1 MSRRVA
7 EWTQRLEPILQQQE
21 EAPQFDIHAY
31 CEQFLDEVDVVTA
44 MHQHERIDDAEE
56 GQGGADDDADADI
69 GFSEVVAGRSSGEV
83 CRVFLACLQ
92 LVNQGSITL
101 TPSAEVVDQ
110 WSFTPAAPS
119 ALSASS
125 SNASSERKGKNR
137 KILLDT
143 FKIRRSKSSSLK
155 YASTGIENYRAP
167 SVNDVTKKSSLK
179 SVSGKSK
186 GTKRVFMDVP
196 SNTVI
201 SI

>member
-1 MSRRVA
+1 MFCRETQLSRRVA

-31 CEQFLDEVDVVTA
+31 CEQFLEEVDDVTA
-44 MHQHERIDDAEE
+44 QHDELKVTESAQSEEAE
-56 GQGGADDDADADI
+56 DI
-69 GFSEVVAGRSSGEV
+69 NFSEVVGGRSSGEV

-92 LVNQGSITL
+92 LINQGSITITL
-101 TPSAEVVDQ
+101 SEGVDQ
-110 WSFTPAAPS
+110 WSFSAPAAS
-119 ALSASS
+119 TSSKKATGAS
-125 SNASSERKGKNR
+125 KKNSV
-137 KILLDT
+137 DT
-143 FKIRRSKSSSLK
+143 FKIRRSKPSSLK
-155 YASTGIENYRAP
+155 YASSDVENYRAP

-179 SVSGKSK
+179 SGSGKAK